1 MSDGSGGYSR
11 GSAGLAEGLATVTGA
26 AAALLA
32 RVADWTPLP
41 LMGAGNVNGQGGSN
55 DDPAETLAALM
66 PESLLFSGLL
76 DLPLA
81 TMSRSATTGAK
92 TSTKTRWGGDKT
104 NQQHPCPASA
114 VA

>member
-41 LMGAGNVNGQGGSN
+41 LMGAVNVNAQGGSN

-66 PESLLFSGLL
+66 AESLLFSGLL

-81 TMSRSATTGAK
+81 TVSTTTGAK
-92 TSTKTRWGGDKT
+92 TGTKTRWGGD
-104 NQQHPCPASA
+104 
-114 VA
+114 